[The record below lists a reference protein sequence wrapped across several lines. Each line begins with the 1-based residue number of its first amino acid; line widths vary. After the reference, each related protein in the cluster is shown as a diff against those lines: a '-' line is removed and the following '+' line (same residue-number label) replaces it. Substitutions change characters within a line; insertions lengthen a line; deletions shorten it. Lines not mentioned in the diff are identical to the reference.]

1 MLRYHDERGE
11 VSGIEKHVFEPEY
24 AISNN
29 LIELSRKEL
38 CALVAEICRQVNAEV
53 GRSGYRGGIYP
64 ENISKNKDGI
74 IAIGPSRKGD
84 WAEEELRYIAPE
96 IYWNNKPCP
105 QSDVYSIGLLLYYG
119 ASAGKLPFEGESNNA
134 QLMRMSG
141 KTVYSPAA
149 AGIQLGNIIEKCLR
163 FKALER
169 YSSPEELAVMLDY
182 CEDKRLLNSSGSQ
195 TIFHKEETELSEM
208 ELLMMDIIN
217 SEDRDNFQMTATETD
232 VTAGDTAIHPL
243 SEQTE
248 EEIFSAAGL
257 QKPEPHL
264 KERES
269 IKLEDYFGLD
279 RPDPID
285 QAELE
290 AEEEIRVYEPGKKQD
305 IPILTEDPE
314 PELAP
319 VTVNKKKKAGKTN
332 REPELTEQRKR
343 PFLVVLLLLAVL
355 LIAAVVARIL
365 IYAFSD
371 NEGRVPSNVT
381 IVNPTSEP
389 SETFDVSSILS
400 EEQIQY
406 QQQMAEQ
413 QTEPQE
419 PDNPVPSVDPAT
431 LPHSYEAIRA
441 DVSWKEAQSE
451 AAAKGGY
458 LVTINSEEEL
468 QTVINLAREA
478 GFDRVWIGAH
488 RENGS
493 LLWESGEDV
502 GFYRWDDGEPSYT
515 DSGDG
520 ASEDYIMLWERNG
533 QWVYNDSRENP
544 LTDFYGMYGG
554 RIGYIVEKVG

>member
-1 MLRYHDERGE
+1 M
-11 VSGIEKHVFEPEY
+11 
-24 AISNN
+24 
-29 LIELSRKEL
+29 
-38 CALVAEICRQVNAEV
+38 
-53 GRSGYRGGIYP
+53 
-64 ENISKNKDGI
+64 
-74 IAIGPSRKGD
+74 
-84 WAEEELRYIAPE
+84 
-96 IYWNNKPCP
+96 
-105 QSDVYSIGLLLYYG
+105 LYYG

-163 FKALER
+163 FKSGER

-182 CEDKRLLNSSGSQ
+182 CEDRRILNGSDPQ
-195 TIFHKEETELSEM
+195 KIFHKAENELSEM

-217 SEDRDNFQMTATETD
+217 SRGSEYPYQTDTETNFPAENS
-232 VTAGDTAIHPL
+232 TILPP
-243 SEQTE
+243 SKQTE

-257 QKPEPHL
+257 QKPEPHK
-264 KERES
+264 KEREI
-269 IKLEDYFGLD
+269 IKLDEYFGLD
-279 RPDPID
+279 EPDPKD
-285 QAELE
+285 TAELE

-319 VTVNKKKKAGKTN
+319 VTVSRKKNSGKKQN
-332 REPELTEQRKR
+332 EPELTEQRKR

-365 IYAFSD
+365 ITAFSD
-371 NEGRVPSNVT
+371 NGGRAPSNVT
-381 IVNPTSEP
+381 IVNPTEGP
-389 SETFDVSSILS
+389 SETLDVSAILS

-406 QQQMAEQ
+406 QQQLAEQ
-413 QTEPQE
+413 QAQQE
-419 PDNPVPSVDPAT
+419 AEQNQQNEETVSPPVDPAT
-431 LPHSYEAIRA
+431 LPHSYEAVLA
-441 DVSWKEAQSE
+441 DVGWREAQSE
-451 AAAKGGY
+451 AAVKGGF

-468 QTVINLAREA
+468 QTVINLAQEA
-478 GFDRVWIGAH
+478 GFDRIWIGAH
-488 RENGS
+488 RENGT
-493 LLWESGEDV
+493 LIWESGEDV
-502 GFYRWDDGEPSYT
+502 SFYKWDDGEPSYT

-520 ASEDYIMLWERNG
+520 AAEDYIMLWERNG